1 MAVMYAPDTDRRESG
16 RDPIGELLALRDS
29 LDFGKCKDE
38 ILEGRLIV
46 SPLPVLWHERACQW
60 LFRELLQVSD
70 EKGWFL
76 SRGAEIEL
84 PQTRDRIQPDLAVLT
99 DVDQLPMLE
108 NVMPVSHVLLV
119 AEVISPSGIREDR
132 EVKPRAC
139 AAACIP
145 FYLLVDRLT
154 NPASITLHAS
164 PGKDGYAETHS
175 VPAGAKLAFPEPFA
189 LTLDTSTLPLPR

>member
-1 MAVMYAPDTDRRESG
+1 MAVMYAPDTDMRESG
-16 RDPIGELLALRDS
+16 RDPIDELLALRDS

-46 SPLPVLWHERACQW
+46 SPLPVLWHELACQW
-60 LFRELLQVSD
+60 LFRELLPVSD

-76 SRGAEIEL
+76 SRGSEIEL
-84 PQTRDRIQPDLAVLT
+84 PRTRDRIEPDLTILT
-99 DVDQLPMLE
+99 DIDQLPMLE

-132 EVKPRAC
+132 EVKPRVC
-139 AAACIP
+139 AAAGIA
-145 FYLLVDRLT
+145 FYLLVDRFT
-154 NPASITLHAS
+154 TPPSVTLHAR

-175 VPAGAKLAFPEPFA
+175 VPAGAKLVLPEPFA